1 MSSHQSPRAR
11 TGHRDEGFAL
21 LTVLV
26 GMSILMVLLTV
37 VLTYA
42 TQSLRTVGKARDWNQ
57 ALFAADAGISDY
69 LARLNDDSNYW
80 QSIDCTNRAMRGPN
94 VGTNSCG
101 WNSSTPVTWVDVPT
115 ADGAQFHYDV
125 STATT
130 AVNGTVVLTVTGRDD
145 DESRTVQVRMRR
157 GGFGEFLYYTV
168 YETTDPANTAVYPAS
183 AGGIAAACSKYHWTG
198 RSTSTCRDISFITPD
213 QIDGPLHSNDTIS
226 MNGNPT
232 FNGTVTT
239 SDPKCK
245 SGVKTDCYTGSG
257 TPKFN
262 KGVGYR
268 GEIRMPESIGDLR
281 PYVSAAS

>member
-26 GMSILMVLLTV
+26 GMSILMVLLSV
-37 VLTYA
+37 VLTSA
-42 TQSLRTVGKARDWNQ
+42 TQSLPTVGKARDWNQ

-80 QSIDCTNRAMRGPN
+80 QSIDCTTRAMRGPN

-168 YETTDPANTAVYPAS
+168 YETTDPASVAVYGS
-183 AGGIAAACSKYHWTG
+183 GAGDKVIPCSKYHWAG
-198 RSTSTCRDISFITPD
+198 RSSSTCQDISFANSD
-213 QIDGPLHSNDTIS
+213 QIDGPLHSNDTLAMS
-226 MNGNPT
+226 GAAT

-257 TPKFN
+257 
-262 KGVGYR
+262 
-268 GEIRMPESIGDLR
+268 R
-281 PYVSAAS
+281 PT